1 MPICENCLKEH
12 DGTYGSGRFCSA
24 TCARGYSQ
32 CFISPEARERQIAA
46 LNDPII
52 RHEQLEHRRRN
63 AEERKQ
69 ARELERAKKHEER
82 EEKRRANHE
91 RMIATARDNSSIDK
105 IIEHNANNSSNTFA
119 IHHPLNLPDRMVKRM
134 DRKYSA
140 CQSQIIGACGELA
153 AAKKFIEHG
162 FRVFMPVTSQTDADL
177 IVLVNDRPQKIQV
190 KSTNSGQSRQDH
202 YISTFKLSHTKLN
215 AAPDSGDGRRI
226 SGQTEKYDADIAAF
240 VLYDYALDELFMI
253 PNIGKRAASVIAA
266 DNNVL
271 LDDHSHFNMDD
282 ILSDM
287 EAIDKL
293 LE

>member
-32 CFISPEARERQIAA
+32 CFISSEARERQIAA

-52 RHEQLEHRRRN
+52 RHEQLERRRRN

-69 ARELERAKKHEER
+69 TRELER
-82 EEKRRANHE
+82 EEKRRANRE
-91 RMIATARDNSSIDK
+91 RIVAIAQDNSSIDK

-119 IHHPLNLPDRMVKRM
+119 IQHPFNLPDRMVKRM

-177 IVLVNDRPQKIQV
+177 IVLVNNRPQKIQV
-190 KSTNSGQSRQDH
+190 KSTNSGQVRQDH

-226 SGQTEKYDADIAAF
+226 SGHIEKYDTDIAAF

-253 PNIGKRAASVIAA
+253 PNIGKKAASVTAA
-266 DNNVL
+266 DNSVL
-271 LDDHSHFNMDD
+271 LDDHSHFNMDE